1 MQNNFPQN
9 LLIKNIKTI
18 ISCDDNDT
26 IYENSFIYSE
36 NGIIKEIGIM
46 EKINPSYLLE
56 INSIIDA
63 SNCIVYPGLIN
74 THHHLYQT
82 FSRNLPQTQNMELF
96 EWLSFLFEK
105 WKNIDEDVVYYSALV
120 GLGEL
125 LKTGCTTCVDQNDS
139 IPKKYSKTVVEKEFA
154 AAEQLGIRLCFGR
167 GSLDLGP
174 EDGNNVSDNLLQTV
188 NEIINDSEDAIKKYH
203 DNSFNSMKNIILA
216 PCAPFCSSKICYIK
230 TAELGRKYNVRL
242 NTHLAE
248 TLDEEKWCLDKYGKR
263 PLEFMKECNF
273 IGKDVFYNH
282 GIHFNEEEIKLLA
295 ENNTG
300 IAHCPTSNMKLSSG
314 IMKMKQ
320 MRKYNV
326 NIGLGVDGSASNDCS
341 NLLNEMRNCFLLHRI
356 KLSHDAPSG
365 YEILKMATRGGAELI
380 GRKEL
385 GCIKIGN
392 SCDLFMI
399 LIKGIEMVGCDH
411 DFKNYLCT
419 VGHKGDVY
427 MTIVNGK
434 IVFKEGK
441 LIGLDNEEE
450 ICKKARKIENDYINK
465 KINKK

>member
-1 MQNNFPQN
+1 MENNSSQK

-26 IYENSFIYSE
+26 VYKNSFIYSE
-36 NGIIKEIGIM
+36 NGIIKEIDSM
-46 EKINPSYLLE
+46 DKINSSYLK
-56 INSIIDA
+56 IDSIVDA
-63 SNCIVYPGLIN
+63 SNCVVYPGLIN

-82 FSRNLPQTQNMELF
+82 FSRNLPETQNMELF
-96 EWLSFLFEK
+96 EWLEFLFNK
-105 WKNIDEDVVYYSALV
+105 WKNIDEDVVYYSAIV

-154 AAEQLGIRLCFGR
+154 AAEKLGIRLCLGR
-167 GSLDLGP
+167 GSLDIG
-174 EDGNNVSDNLLQTV
+174 DDISDNLLQTV

-203 DNSFNSMKNIILA
+203 DSSFNSMKNIILA

-248 TLDEEKWCLDKYGKR
+248 TLDEEKWCLEKYGKR
-263 PLEFMKECNF
+263 PLEFMKECDF

-282 GIHFNEEEIKLLA
+282 GIHFNEDEIKLLG
-295 ENNTG
+295 ESGTG
-300 IAHCPTSNMKLSSG
+300 VAHCPTSNMKLSSG
-314 IMKMKQ
+314 IMDMKN
-320 MRKYNV
+320 MRKYKV

-341 NLLNEMRNCFLLHRI
+341 NLLNEMRNCFLLHR
-356 KLSHDAPSG
+356 LNESHDAPNG
-365 YEILKMATRGGAELI
+365 YDILKMATKGGAKLI
-380 GRKEL
+380 GRNEL
-385 GCIKIGN
+385 GCIKVGN

-399 LIKGIEMVGCDH
+399 LCKGIEMVGCDH
-411 DFKNYLCT
+411 DFKSYLCT

-427 MTIVNGK
+427 MTVVNGK

-441 LIGLDNEEE
+441 LMGLDNEEE
-450 ICKKARKIENDYINK
+450 IIKKAKEVENEYINK
-465 KINKK
+465 K